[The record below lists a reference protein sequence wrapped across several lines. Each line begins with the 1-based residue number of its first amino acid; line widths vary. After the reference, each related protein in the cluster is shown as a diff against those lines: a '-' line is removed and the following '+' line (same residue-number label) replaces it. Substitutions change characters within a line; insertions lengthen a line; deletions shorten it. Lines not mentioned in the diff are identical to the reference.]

1 VLRVLVEF
9 AIISHVK
16 GASGMVRGLRC
27 AAVVGALVWLAACG
41 TTAVEPQN
49 KTLDTRQARVYF
61 LRNTM
66 TIGGVGAEIK
76 VNGQKVGALAN
87 SSYFFV
93 DRTPGQYA
101 ISVENPLEAGRFAT
115 TIQLRAGTTY
125 YVEVEQRPE
134 FLAVNVTVGFVGTLI
149 EQANAPEN
157 SGRFKF
163 TLMDQAAGV
172 ELLQRLKQ

>member
-1 VLRVLVEF
+1 MLRVL
-9 AIISHVK
+9 
-16 GASGMVRGLRC
+16 RGV
-27 AAVVGALVWLAACG
+27 AVIGALVLVAACG
-41 TTAVEPQN
+41 TTAIESQT
-49 KTLDTRQARVYF
+49 KALDARHARVYF
-61 LRNTM
+61 LRSTM

-93 DRTPGQYA
+93 DRPPGQYA

-115 TIQLRAGTTY
+115 NIQLRAGTTH

-134 FLAVNVTVGFVGTLI
+134 FLAVNVTIGFVGTLI

-157 SGRFKF
+157 SGRFKL
-163 TLMDQAAGV
+163 TLMDQTAGV

>member
-1 VLRVLVEF
+1 MLRVL
-9 AIISHVK
+9 
-16 GASGMVRGLRC
+16 RG
-27 AAVVGALVWLAACG
+27 AAVIGVLVLVAACG
-41 TTAVEPQN
+41 TTAIESQS
-49 KTLDTRQARVYF
+49 KTLDARQARLYF

-93 DRTPGQYA
+93 DRPPGKYA
-101 ISVENPLEAGRFAT
+101 ISVENPLEAGRFST
-115 TIQLRAGTTY
+115 TFQLRAGTSH

-134 FLAVNVTVGFVGTLI
+134 FLAVNVTIGFVGTLI

-157 SGRFKF
+157 SGRFKL

>member
-1 VLRVLVEF
+1 MLQVLRWAA
-9 AIISHVK
+9 AI
-16 GASGMVRGLRC
+16 
-27 AAVVGALVWLAACG
+27 GALLLVAACG
-41 TTAVEPQN
+41 TTAIGSQT
-49 KTLDTRQARVYF
+49 KTLDARQARVYF
-61 LRNTM
+61 LRSTM

-125 YVEVEQRPE
+125 YVEVEQRQE
-134 FLAVNVTVGFVGTLI
+134 FLAVNATIGLVGTLI